1 MVDTGDVDEPQPAI
15 PSSGSTGHPPDV
27 YRAVVDV
34 LQRLRAQTM
43 VRTSSALVR
52 WVLLVLAIGVG
63 AAFLI
68 AFAVTILV
76 SFLPGSGG

>member
-1 MVDTGDVDEPQPAI
+1 MIDTGEVDDPQPAI
-15 PSSGSTGHPPDV
+15 RPSGSTGHPPDV
-27 YRAVVDV
+27 YRQLVDLV
-34 LQRLRAQTM
+34 QRIRARAA

-52 WVLLVLAIGVG
+52 WVLLVVAIGLG

>member
-27 YRAVVDV
+27 FRALADGF
-34 LQRLRAQTM
+34 QRLRARTA

>member
-15 PSSGSTGHPPDV
+15 RPSGSIGHPPDV
-27 YRAVVDV
+27 YQQLVDLV
-34 LQRLRAQTM
+34 QRIRSHVM

-52 WVLLVLAIGVG
+52 WILLVVGIGVG
-63 AAFLI
+63 AAFLV

-76 SFLPGSGG
+76 SFLPGGG